1 MKKVCLV
8 VFLFVNF
15 FSFSQRT
22 VQFSDPIPG
31 FASTVSMIDAS
42 FFGKYKSSTGEV
54 TYIIDEKGIS
64 IESMVIASVTRE
76 QIRESSK
83 LRVSGDYLYGIKAN
97 DSVPCVLDG
106 ENYYYG
112 IVSRLPVCG
121 IGSLNSLK
129 RLSANQYVINFH
141 EGSYFEPSLLTLEKG
156 KLTITHGKLDYQ
168 DAFHTILQT
177 NTITRYG
184 SEVVI
189 LAPTDEQWERL
200 MKFIFTDK
208 KIEYTKVN

>member
-1 MKKVCLV
+1 
-8 VFLFVNF
+8 
-15 FSFSQRT
+15 
-22 VQFSDPIPG
+22 
-31 FASTVSMIDAS
+31 
-42 FFGKYKSSTGEV
+42 
-54 TYIIDEKGIS
+54 
-64 IESMVIASVTRE
+64 
-76 QIRESSK
+76 
-83 LRVSGDYLYGIKAN
+83 
-97 DSVPCVLDG
+97 
-106 ENYYYG
+106 
-112 IVSRLPVCG
+112 
-121 IGSLNSLK
+121 
-129 RLSANQYVINFH
+129 VINFH

-200 MKFIFTDK
+200 MKLIFTDK

>member
-8 VFLFVNF
+8 GLLFSNF
-15 FSFSQRT
+15 FCFSQRT

-31 FASTVSMIDAS
+31 FAPTVSIVDII
-42 FFGKYKSSTGEV
+42 FFGKYKSSTGEA
-54 TYIIDEKGIS
+54 TYIIDDKGIS
-64 IESMVIASVTRE
+64 IESMVIASISRE

-83 LRVSGDYLYGIKAN
+83 LRVSGDYLHGIKLN
-97 DSVPCVLDG
+97 DSVPCVLEG

-112 IVSRLPVCG
+112 IESKLPICG
-121 IGSLNSLK
+121 VGSMNSLK
-129 RLSANQYVINFH
+129 RISANQYVINFH
-141 EGSYFEPSLLTLEKG
+141 EGQYFEPSLLTIEKG
-156 KLTITHGKLDYQ
+156 NLTITHPKLDFQ
-168 DAFHTILQT
+168 EAFQSILQT

-200 MKFIFTDK
+200 QKLIFTEK
-208 KIEYTKVN
+208 KIAYSKVN